1 MTKLLKYLK
10 PFTALIIAVVA
21 LLFLQAFSELNLP
34 NYMSDIVNTGIQQGG
49 IESAVP
55 EAISED
61 GYKLVTTFMD
71 DSEKQLVSSSYSYV
85 EAGDP
90 EYSKIYPANAD
101 SGIYVE
107 KAVSGETSAE
117 LANAFGIAAW
127 TMINTVGEVDPDG
140 SAMESADTDDID
152 FSEAYQAL
160 PMLEQLPRQTLDAAR
175 EKAELVPASTREQTG
190 AAFVKAFYRELGVDT
205 DDIQSSYIV
214 HAGLLML
221 LIALISAVASILVGF
236 FASKVAAGMSR
247 NLRRS
252 LFEKVESFSLN
263 EFNKFSTASLI
274 TRTTNDIT
282 QIQTFVVMGIR
293 MLLFAPIMGVGGII
307 MALDKSASMAWVIG
321 VAVLVMAMLIIT
333 VFLVAMPKF
342 KIMQKLVD
350 RLNLVTRESLSGML
364 VIRAFGT
371 QKHEEKRFDG
381 ANKDLTKTT
390 LFINKVMISMMPIM
404 MFVMNGVSLLIVWV
418 GAHQIEQSALQVG
431 DMMAYIQYAM
441 IIIMAFLMIAM
452 MFIMVPRAS
461 VSAQRIHEVL
471 TTEASINDPAHP
483 EKFDESKRGL
493 VEFRD
498 VTFKYSGA
506 EENVL
511 CHIDFTAQPGQT
523 TAFIGSTG
531 SGKSTLINLIPR
543 FYDVTGGQVLV
554 NGADVR
560 NVPQH
565 ELHEQIGYVPQK
577 GMLFSGTIAS
587 NIRYGAADAT
597 DQDVEKAAEVAQA
610 MEFISTKKKGFDSH
624 ISESGSNV
632 SGGQKQRLSIAR
644 ALATKAPIYIF
655 DDTFSALDSKTD
667 ARLRGALKSYTSDST
682 VLIVAQR
689 VSTILHA
696 DQIIV
701 LDNGMIVG
709 KGTHE
714 QLMKDCPTY
723 IEIAESQLGKGGGIA

>member
-1 MTKLLKYLK
+1 MTKLLGYLK
-10 PFTALIIAVVA
+10 PFAVMIIAVVA
-21 LLFLQAFSELNLP
+21 LLFVQAFAELNLP
-34 NYMSDIVNTGIQQGG
+34 SYMSDIVNTGIQQGG
-49 IESAVP
+49 IENAAP
-55 EAISED
+55 EAISAN
-61 GYKLVTTFMD
+61 GYKLITTFMSD
-71 DSEKQLVSSSYSYV
+71 GEKQLVADNYTLV

-90 EYSKIYPANAD
+90 AYTQQYPASVDTA
-101 SGIYVE
+101 IYVE
-107 KAVSGETSAE
+107 NTVDSTTQAQ
-117 LANAFGIAAW
+117 LNDAFGIASW
-127 TMINTVGEVDPDG
+127 TLIEAVDALNPD
-140 SAMESADTDDID
+140 AMDTESADMGNID
-152 FSEAYQAL
+152 FTAAYEAL
-160 PMLEQLPRQTLDAAR
+160 PVLEGLPQQVLDDAHAQAEQIPATTRNQTA
-175 EKAELVPASTREQTG
+175 
-190 AAFVKAFYRELGVDT
+190 AAFTKAFYKELGVDT
-205 DDIQSSYIV
+205 DAIQSGYV
-214 HAGLLML
+214 QHAGLLML
-221 LIALISAVASILVGF
+221 LIASISAAASIAVGF
-236 FASKVAAGMSR
+236 FASRVAAGMSR

-263 EFNKFSTASLI
+263 EFNTFSTASLI
-274 TRTTNDIT
+274 TRSTNDIT

-293 MLLFAPIMGVGGII
+293 MLLFAPIMGVGGVI
-307 MALDKSASMAWVIG
+307 MAFGKSISMAWVIG
-321 VAVLVMAMLIIT
+321 LAVLVMAMLIIV
-333 VFLVAMPKF
+333 VFIVAMPKF

-371 QKHEEKRFDG
+371 QKHEEKRFDD
-381 ANKDLTKTT
+381 ANQDLTKTT
-390 LFINKVMISMMPIM
+390 LFINKVMVSMMPIM

-441 IIIMAFLMIAM
+441 IIIMSFLMIAV

-461 VSAQRIHEVL
+461 VAAQRIHEVL
-471 TTEASINDPAHP
+471 STEATINDPAMAQQ
-483 EKFDESKRGL
+483 FDADKRGV

-506 EENVL
+506 EEDVL
-511 CHIDFTAQPGQT
+511 CNISFTAQPGQT

-543 FYDVTGGQVLV
+543 FYDVTDGQVLV

-560 NVPQH
+560 EVTQH
-565 ELHEQIGYVPQK
+565 DLHGQIGYVPQK
-577 GMLFSGTIAS
+577 GMLFSGTIDS
-587 NIRYGAADAT
+587 NIRYGARDASEEE
-597 DQDVEKAAEVAQA
+597 VERAAQVAQA
-610 MEFISTKKKGFDSH
+610 MEFISSKEEGFQSP
-624 ISESGSNV
+624 IAESGSNV

-667 ARLRGALKSYTSDST
+667 ANLRAALKSYTSDST

-701 LDNGMIVG
+701 LDDGVIVG

-723 IEIAESQLGKGGGIA
+723 IEIAESQLGQGGGIA